1 MTRLSIDKINEYEK
15 EFLEDKRNIVA
26 MNAATYNGV
35 QKVARDVNAL
45 KNEPFAF
52 NVDIKNG
59 DVTNQKQSGRCWMF
73 ASMNVLRNI
82 VIKKFNLENFE
93 LSQSYTL
100 FWDKLER
107 CNYYMEAVI
116 EKANEPLEDRV
127 MDYLMTDLLSDGG
140 QWDMFV
146 NIVKKYG
153 LVPKYAYPESQTSS
167 ATVQLNKYLCKIM
180 RKYTT
185 ELREKVQNEGV
196 EKARE
201 LKEEVLKDVYN
212 VLTSTLGE
220 IPEKFDVI
228 LHDKDGKLIEDK
240 GMDAHSFFDKYIGAD
255 IDDYVS
261 LINSPTEDKPFNK
274 TYTIKY
280 LGNIVEG
287 RIVKH
292 LNLPIEELKKAAVK
306 QLKDGYPVW
315 FGCDVGRSSIV
326 EDERAILD
334 TKAVDYETL
343 FNVDLKLSK
352 EDALDYGYS
361 MMTHAMTFTGVQMD
375 GNEALRFKVENSW
388 GEKFGYKG
396 HFVMTSDWFDQYV
409 YQVVVNKKY
418 LTEKSRKDYEKE
430 PKELK
435 PWDPMGSLA

>member
-45 KNEPFAF
+45 KDEPFAF

-59 DVTNQKQSGRCWMF
+59 EVTNQKQSGRCWMF

-100 FWDKLER
+100 FWDKFER

-185 ELREKVQNEGV
+185 ELREKVQNDGV

-220 IPEKFDVI
+220 IPEKFDVV

-261 LINSPTEDKPFNK
+261 LINSPTEDKTFNK

>member
-45 KNEPFAF
+45 KDEPFAF

-59 DVTNQKQSGRCWMF
+59 EVTNQKQSGRCWMF

-127 MDYLMTDLLSDGG
+127 MDYLMSDLLSDGG

-167 ATVQLNKYLCKIM
+167 ATVQLNKYLCKIL

-185 ELREKVQNEGV
+185 ELRDAVQNEGV
-196 EKARE
+196 KKARE

-212 VLTSTLGE
+212 VLTSTLGQM
-220 IPEKFDVI
+220 PERFDVV

-240 GMDAHSFFDKYIGAD
+240 GMDAHSFFDKYIGVE
-255 IDDYVS
+255 IDQYIS
-261 LINSPTEDKPFNK
+261 LINSPTEDKPFNQ

-280 LGNIVEG
+280 LGNIIEG
-287 RIVKH
+287 KIVKH

-315 FGCDVGRSSIV
+315 FGCDVGRSSVV
-326 EDERAILD
+326 EDERAMLD
-334 TKAVDYETL
+334 TKAVDYESL

-361 MMTHAMTFTGVQMD
+361 MMTHAMTFTGVQMN
-375 GNEALRFKVENSW
+375 GNEPLRFKVENSW

-409 YQVVVNKKY
+409 HQVVVNKKY
-418 LTEKSRKDYEKE
+418 LPEKLRKAYEK
-430 PKELK
+430 KAIELK

>member
-45 KNEPFAF
+45 KDEPFAF

-59 DVTNQKQSGRCWMF
+59 EVTNQKQSGRCWMF

-127 MDYLMTDLLSDGG
+127 MDYLMSDLLSDGG

-167 ATVQLNKYLCKIM
+167 ATVQLNKYLCKIL

-185 ELREKVQNEGV
+185 ELRDAVQNEGV
-196 EKARE
+196 KKARE

-212 VLTSTLGE
+212 VLTSTLGQM
-220 IPEKFDVI
+220 PEKFDVV

-240 GMDAHSFFDKYIGAD
+240 GMDAHSFFDKYIGVE
-255 IDDYVS
+255 IDQYIS
-261 LINSPTEDKPFNK
+261 LINSPTEDKPFNQ

-280 LGNIVEG
+280 LGNIIEG
-287 RIVKH
+287 KIVKH

-315 FGCDVGRSSIV
+315 FGCDVGRSSVV
-326 EDERAILD
+326 EDERAMLD
-334 TKAVDYETL
+334 TKAVDYESL

-361 MMTHAMTFTGVQMD
+361 LMTHAMTFTGVQMN

-418 LTEKSRKDYEKE
+418 LPEKLRKAYEKE

>member
-45 KNEPFAF
+45 KDEPFAF

-59 DVTNQKQSGRCWMF
+59 EVTNQKQSGRCWMF

-127 MDYLMTDLLSDGG
+127 MDYLMSDLLSDGG

-167 ATVQLNKYLCKIM
+167 ATVQLNKYLCKIL

-185 ELREKVQNEGV
+185 ELRDAVQNEGV
-196 EKARE
+196 KKARE

-212 VLTSTLGE
+212 VLTSTLGQM
-220 IPEKFDVI
+220 PEKFDVV

-240 GMDAHSFFDKYIGAD
+240 GMDAHSFFDKYIGVE
-255 IDDYVS
+255 IDQYIS
-261 LINSPTEDKPFNK
+261 LINSPTEDKPFNQ

-280 LGNIVEG
+280 LGNIIEG
-287 RIVKH
+287 KIVKH

-315 FGCDVGRSSIV
+315 FGCDVGRSSVV
-326 EDERAILD
+326 EDERAMLD
-334 TKAVDYETL
+334 TKAVDYEAL

-361 MMTHAMTFTGVQMD
+361 LMTHAMTFTGVQMN

-418 LTEKSRKDYEKE
+418 LPEKLRKAYEK
-430 PKELK
+430 KAIELK

>member
-45 KNEPFAF
+45 KDEPFAF

-59 DVTNQKQSGRCWMF
+59 EVTNQKQSGRCWMF

-127 MDYLMTDLLSDGG
+127 MDYLMSDLLSDGG

-167 ATVQLNKYLCKIM
+167 ATVQLNKYLCKIL

-185 ELREKVQNEGV
+185 ELRDAVQNEGV
-196 EKARE
+196 KKARE

-212 VLTSTLGE
+212 VLTSTLGQM
-220 IPEKFDVI
+220 PEKFDVV

-240 GMDAHSFFDKYIGAD
+240 GMDAHSFFDKYIGVE
-255 IDDYVS
+255 IDQYIS
-261 LINSPTEDKPFNK
+261 LINSPTEDKPFNQ

-280 LGNIVEG
+280 LGNIIEG
-287 RIVKH
+287 KIVKH

-315 FGCDVGRSSIV
+315 FGCDVGRSSVV
-326 EDERAILD
+326 EDERAMLD
-334 TKAVDYETL
+334 TKAVDYESL

-361 MMTHAMTFTGVQMD
+361 LMTHAMTFTGVQMN

-396 HFVMTSDWFDQYV
+396 HFVMTYDWFDQYV

>member
-45 KNEPFAF
+45 KDEPFAF

-59 DVTNQKQSGRCWMF
+59 EVTNQKQSGRCWMF

-127 MDYLMTDLLSDGG
+127 MDYLMSDLLSDGG

-167 ATVQLNKYLCKIM
+167 ATVQLNKYLCKIL

-185 ELREKVQNEGV
+185 ELRDAVQNEGV
-196 EKARE
+196 KKARE

-212 VLTSTLGE
+212 VLTSTLGQM
-220 IPEKFDVI
+220 PEKFDVV

-240 GMDAHSFFDKYIGAD
+240 GMDAHSFFDKYIGVE
-255 IDDYVS
+255 IDQYIS
-261 LINSPTEDKPFNK
+261 LINSPTEDKPFNQ

-280 LGNIVEG
+280 LGNIIEG
-287 RIVKH
+287 KIVKH

-315 FGCDVGRSSIV
+315 FGCDVGRSSVV
-326 EDERAILD
+326 EDERAMLD
-334 TKAVDYETL
+334 TKAVDYEAL

-361 MMTHAMTFTGVQMD
+361 MMTHAMTFTGVQMN
-375 GNEALRFKVENSW
+375 GNEPLRFKVENSW

-418 LTEKSRKDYEKE
+418 LPEKLRKAYEKKA
-430 PKELK
+430 KELS

>member
-45 KNEPFAF
+45 KDEPFAF

-59 DVTNQKQSGRCWMF
+59 DVTNQKKSGRCWMF

-127 MDYLMTDLLSDGG
+127 MDYLMSDLLSDGG

-185 ELREKVQNEGV
+185 DLRDKVQNEGV
-196 EKARE
+196 DKARE

-220 IPEKFDVI
+220 IPEKFDVV

-240 GMDAHSFFDKYIGAD
+240 GMDAHSFFDKYIGVE
-255 IDDYVS
+255 IDQYIS
-261 LINSPTEDKPFNK
+261 LINSPTEDKPFNQ

-280 LGNIVEG
+280 LGNIIEG
-287 RIVKH
+287 KIVKH

>member
-45 KNEPFAF
+45 KDEPFAF

-59 DVTNQKQSGRCWMF
+59 EVTNQKQSGRCWMF

-127 MDYLMTDLLSDGG
+127 MDYLMSDLLSDGG

-167 ATVQLNKYLCKIM
+167 ATVQLNKYLCKIL

-185 ELREKVQNEGV
+185 ELRDAVQNEGV
-196 EKARE
+196 KKARE

-212 VLTSTLGE
+212 VLTSTLGQM
-220 IPEKFDVI
+220 PEKFDVV

-240 GMDAHSFFDKYIGAD
+240 GMDAHSFFDKYIGVE
-255 IDDYVS
+255 IDQYIS
-261 LINSPTEDKPFNK
+261 LINSPTEDKPFNQ

-280 LGNIVEG
+280 LGNIIEG
-287 RIVKH
+287 KIVKH

-315 FGCDVGRSSIV
+315 FGCDVGRSSVV
-326 EDERAILD
+326 EDERAMLD
-334 TKAVDYETL
+334 TKAVDYESL

-361 MMTHAMTFTGVQMD
+361 MMTHAMTFTGVQMN
-375 GNEALRFKVENSW
+375 GNEPLRFKVENSW

-418 LTEKSRKDYEKE
+418 LPEKLRKAYEKK
-430 PKELK
+430 PKELS

>member
-45 KNEPFAF
+45 KDEPFAF

-59 DVTNQKQSGRCWMF
+59 EVTNQKQSGRCWMF
-73 ASMNVLRNI
+73 ASMKFLRNI

-127 MDYLMTDLLSDGG
+127 MDYLMSDLLSDGG

-167 ATVQLNKYLCKIM
+167 ATVQLNKYLCKIL

-185 ELREKVQNEGV
+185 ELRDAVQNEGV
-196 EKARE
+196 KKARE

-212 VLTSTLGE
+212 VLTSTLGQM
-220 IPEKFDVI
+220 PEKFDVV

-240 GMDAHSFFDKYIGAD
+240 GMDAHSFFDKYIGVE
-255 IDDYVS
+255 IDQYIS
-261 LINSPTEDKPFNK
+261 LINSPTEDKPFNQ

-280 LGNIVEG
+280 LGNIIEG
-287 RIVKH
+287 KIVKH

-315 FGCDVGRSSIV
+315 FGCDVGRSSVV
-326 EDERAILD
+326 EDERAMLD
-334 TKAVDYETL
+334 TKAVDYEAL

-361 MMTHAMTFTGVQMD
+361 LMTHAMTFTGVQMN
-375 GNEALRFKVENSW
+375 GNEPLRFKVENSW

-430 PKELK
+430 PKELS

>member
-45 KNEPFAF
+45 KDEPFAF

-59 DVTNQKQSGRCWMF
+59 EVTNQKQSGRCWMF

-127 MDYLMTDLLSDGG
+127 MDYLMSDLLSDGG

-167 ATVQLNKYLCKIM
+167 ATVQLNKYLCKIL
-180 RKYTT
+180 RNYTT
-185 ELREKVQNEGV
+185 ELRDAVKNEGV
-196 EKARE
+196 QKARE

-212 VLTSTLGE
+212 VLTSTLGQM
-220 IPEKFDVI
+220 PEKFDVV

-240 GMDAHSFFDKYIGAD
+240 GMDAHSFFDKYIGVE
-255 IDDYVS
+255 IDQYIS
-261 LINSPTEDKPFNK
+261 LINSPTEDKPFNQ

-280 LGNIVEG
+280 LGNIIEG
-287 RIVKH
+287 KIVKH

-315 FGCDVGRSSIV
+315 FGCDVGRSSVV
-326 EDERAILD
+326 EDERAMLD
-334 TKAVDYETL
+334 TKAVDYESL

-361 MMTHAMTFTGVQMD
+361 MMTHAMTFTGVQMN
-375 GNEALRFKVENSW
+375 GNEPLRFKVENSW

>member
-45 KNEPFAF
+45 KDEPFAF

-127 MDYLMTDLLSDGG
+127 MDYLMSDLLSDGG

-167 ATVQLNKYLCKIM
+167 ATVQLNKYLCKIL

-185 ELREKVQNEGV
+185 ELRDAVQNEGV
-196 EKARE
+196 KKARE

-212 VLTSTLGE
+212 VLTSTLGQM
-220 IPEKFDVI
+220 PEKFDVV

-240 GMDAHSFFDKYIGAD
+240 GMDAHSFFDKYIGVE
-255 IDDYVS
+255 IDQYIS
-261 LINSPTEDKPFNK
+261 LINSPTEDKPFNQ

-287 RIVKH
+287 KIVKH

-315 FGCDVGRSSIV
+315 FGCDVGRSSVV
-326 EDERAILD
+326 EDERAMLD
-334 TKAVDYETL
+334 TKAVDYESL

-361 MMTHAMTFTGVQMD
+361 MMTHAMTFTGVQMN
-375 GNEALRFKVENSW
+375 GNEPLRFKVENSW

-418 LTEKSRKDYEKE
+418 LPEKLRKAYEK
-430 PKELK
+430 KAIELK

>member
-45 KNEPFAF
+45 KDEPFAF

-59 DVTNQKQSGRCWMF
+59 DVTNQKKSGRCWMF

-220 IPEKFDVI
+220 IPEKFDVV

-240 GMDAHSFFDKYIGAD
+240 GMDAHSFFEKYIGAD

>member
-45 KNEPFAF
+45 KDEPFAF

-59 DVTNQKQSGRCWMF
+59 EVTNQKQSGRCWMF

-127 MDYLMTDLLSDGG
+127 MDYLMSDLLSDGG

-167 ATVQLNKYLCKIM
+167 ATVQLNKYLCKIL

-185 ELREKVQNEGV
+185 ELRDAVQNEGV
-196 EKARE
+196 KKARE

-212 VLTSTLGE
+212 VLTSTLGQM
-220 IPEKFDVI
+220 PEKFDVV

-240 GMDAHSFFDKYIGAD
+240 GMDAHSFFDKYIGVE
-255 IDDYVS
+255 IDQYIS
-261 LINSPTEDKPFNK
+261 LINSPTEDKPFNQ

-280 LGNIVEG
+280 LGNIIEG
-287 RIVKH
+287 KIVKH

-315 FGCDVGRSSIV
+315 FGCDVGRSSVV
-326 EDERAILD
+326 EDERAMLD
-334 TKAVDYETL
+334 TKAVDYEAL

-361 MMTHAMTFTGVQMD
+361 MMTHAMTFTGVQMN

-418 LTEKSRKDYEKE
+418 LPEKLRKAYEK
-430 PKELK
+430 KAIELS

>member
-45 KNEPFAF
+45 KDEPFAF

-59 DVTNQKQSGRCWMF
+59 EVTNQKQSGRCWMF

-127 MDYLMTDLLSDGG
+127 MDYLMSDLLSDGG

-167 ATVQLNKYLCKIM
+167 ATVQLNKYLCKIL

-185 ELREKVQNEGV
+185 ELRDAVQNEGV
-196 EKARE
+196 KKARE

-212 VLTSTLGE
+212 VLTSTLGQM
-220 IPEKFDVI
+220 PEKFDVV

-240 GMDAHSFFDKYIGAD
+240 GMDAHSFFDKYIGVE
-255 IDDYVS
+255 IDQYIS
-261 LINSPTEDKPFNK
+261 LINSPTEDKPFNQ

-280 LGNIVEG
+280 LGNIIEG
-287 RIVKH
+287 KIVKH

-315 FGCDVGRSSIV
+315 FGCDVGRSSVV
-326 EDERAILD
+326 EDERAMLD
-334 TKAVDYETL
+334 TKAVDYESL

-361 MMTHAMTFTGVQMD
+361 MMTHAMTFTGVQMN
-375 GNEALRFKVENSW
+375 GNEPLRFKVENSW

-418 LTEKSRKDYEKE
+418 LPEKLRKAYEKKA
-430 PKELK
+430 KELS

>member
-45 KNEPFAF
+45 KDEPFAF

-127 MDYLMTDLLSDGG
+127 MDYLMSDLLSDGG

-167 ATVQLNKYLCKIM
+167 ATVQLNKYLCKIL

-185 ELREKVQNEGV
+185 ELRDAVQNEGV
-196 EKARE
+196 KKARE

-212 VLTSTLGE
+212 VLTSTLGQM
-220 IPEKFDVI
+220 PEKFDVV

-240 GMDAHSFFDKYIGAD
+240 GMDAHSFFDKYIGVE
-255 IDDYVS
+255 IDQYIS
-261 LINSPTEDKPFNK
+261 LINSPTEDKPFNQ

-280 LGNIVEG
+280 LGNIIEG
-287 RIVKH
+287 KIVKH

-315 FGCDVGRSSIV
+315 FGCDVGRSSVV
-326 EDERAILD
+326 EDERAMLD
-334 TKAVDYETL
+334 TKAVDYESL

-361 MMTHAMTFTGVQMD
+361 MMTHAMTFTGVQMN

-418 LTEKSRKDYEKE
+418 LPEKLRKAYEKKA
-430 PKELK
+430 KELS

>member
-45 KNEPFAF
+45 KDEPFAF

-59 DVTNQKQSGRCWMF
+59 EVTNQKQSGRCWMF

-127 MDYLMTDLLSDGG
+127 MDYLMSDLLSDGG

-167 ATVQLNKYLCKIM
+167 ATVQLNKYLCKIL

-185 ELREKVQNEGV
+185 ELRDAVQNEGV
-196 EKARE
+196 KKARE

-212 VLTSTLGE
+212 VLTSTLGQM
-220 IPEKFDVI
+220 PEKFDVV

-240 GMDAHSFFDKYIGAD
+240 GMDAHSFFDKYIGVE
-255 IDDYVS
+255 IDQYIS
-261 LINSPTEDKPFNK
+261 LINSPTEDKPFNQ

-280 LGNIVEG
+280 LGNIIEG
-287 RIVKH
+287 KIVKH

-315 FGCDVGRSSIV
+315 FGCDVGRSSVV
-326 EDERAILD
+326 EDERAMLD
-334 TKAVDYETL
+334 TKAVDYEAL

-361 MMTHAMTFTGVQMD
+361 MMTHAMTFTGVQMN
-375 GNEALRFKVENSW
+375 GNEPLRFKVENSW

-418 LTEKSRKDYEKE
+418 LPEKLRKAYEKK
-430 PKELK
+430 PKELS

>member
-45 KNEPFAF
+45 KDEPFAF

-127 MDYLMTDLLSDGG
+127 MDYLMSDLLSDGG

-167 ATVQLNKYLCKIM
+167 ATVQLNKYLCKIL

-185 ELREKVQNEGV
+185 ELRDAVQNEGV
-196 EKARE
+196 KKARE

-212 VLTSTLGE
+212 VLTSTLGQM
-220 IPEKFDVI
+220 PEKFDVV

-240 GMDAHSFFDKYIGAD
+240 GMDAHSFFDKYIGVE
-255 IDDYVS
+255 IDQYIS
-261 LINSPTEDKPFNK
+261 LINSPTEDKPFNQ

-280 LGNIVEG
+280 LGNIIEG
-287 RIVKH
+287 KIVKH

-315 FGCDVGRSSIV
+315 FGCDVGRSSVV
-326 EDERAILD
+326 EDERAMLD
-334 TKAVDYETL
+334 TKAVDYEAL

-361 MMTHAMTFTGVQMD
+361 MMTHAMTFTGVQMN
-375 GNEALRFKVENSW
+375 GNEPLRFKVENSW

-430 PKELK
+430 PKELS

>member
-15 EFLEDKRNIVA
+15 EFLEEKRNIVA

-45 KNEPFAF
+45 KDEPFAF

-59 DVTNQKQSGRCWMF
+59 EVTNQKQSGRCWMF

-127 MDYLMTDLLSDGG
+127 MDYLMSDLLSDGG

-167 ATVQLNKYLCKIM
+167 ATVQLNKYLCKIL

-185 ELREKVQNEGV
+185 ELRDAVQNEGV
-196 EKARE
+196 KKARE

-212 VLTSTLGE
+212 VLTSTLGQM
-220 IPEKFDVI
+220 PEKFDVV

-240 GMDAHSFFDKYIGAD
+240 GMDAHSFFDKYIGVE
-255 IDDYVS
+255 IDQYIS
-261 LINSPTEDKPFNK
+261 LINSPTEDKPFNQ

-280 LGNIVEG
+280 LGNIIEG
-287 RIVKH
+287 KIVKH

-315 FGCDVGRSSIV
+315 FGCDVGRSSVV
-326 EDERAILD
+326 EDERAMLD
-334 TKAVDYETL
+334 TKAVDYESL

-361 MMTHAMTFTGVQMD
+361 MMTHAMTFTGVQMN
-375 GNEALRFKVENSW
+375 GNEPLRFKVENSW

-418 LTEKSRKDYEKE
+418 LPEKLRKAYEK
-430 PKELK
+430 KAIELK

>member
-45 KNEPFAF
+45 KDEPFAF

-59 DVTNQKQSGRCWMF
+59 DVTNQKKSGRCWMF

-220 IPEKFDVI
+220 IPEKFDVV

-430 PKELK
+430 AKELS

>member
-59 DVTNQKQSGRCWMF
+59 EVTNQKQSGRCWMF

-127 MDYLMTDLLSDGG
+127 MDYLMSDLLSDGG

-167 ATVQLNKYLCKIM
+167 ATVQLNKYLCKIL

-185 ELREKVQNEGV
+185 ELRDAVQNEGV
-196 EKARE
+196 KKARE

-212 VLTSTLGE
+212 VLTSTLGQM
-220 IPEKFDVI
+220 PEKFDVV

-240 GMDAHSFFDKYIGAD
+240 GMDAHSFFDKYIGVE
-255 IDDYVS
+255 IDQYIS
-261 LINSPTEDKPFNK
+261 LINSPTEDKPFNQ

-287 RIVKH
+287 KIVKH

-315 FGCDVGRSSIV
+315 FGCDVGRSSVV
-326 EDERAILD
+326 EDERAMLD
-334 TKAVDYETL
+334 TKAVDYESL

-361 MMTHAMTFTGVQMD
+361 MMTHAMTFTGVQMN
-375 GNEALRFKVENSW
+375 GNEPLRFKVENSW

-418 LTEKSRKDYEKE
+418 LPEKLRKAYEKE

>member
-45 KNEPFAF
+45 KDEPFAF

-127 MDYLMTDLLSDGG
+127 MDYLMSDLLSDGG

-167 ATVQLNKYLCKIM
+167 ATVQLNKYLCKIL

-185 ELREKVQNEGV
+185 ELRDAVQNEGV
-196 EKARE
+196 KKARE

-212 VLTSTLGE
+212 VLTSTLGQM
-220 IPEKFDVI
+220 PEKFDVV

-240 GMDAHSFFDKYIGAD
+240 GMDAHSFFDKYIGVE
-255 IDDYVS
+255 IDQYIS
-261 LINSPTEDKPFNK
+261 LINSPTEDKPFNQ

-280 LGNIVEG
+280 LGNIIEG
-287 RIVKH
+287 KIVKH

-315 FGCDVGRSSIV
+315 FGCDVGRSSVV
-326 EDERAILD
+326 EDERAMLD
-334 TKAVDYETL
+334 TKAVDYEAL

-361 MMTHAMTFTGVQMD
+361 LMTHAMTFTGVQMN
-375 GNEALRFKVENSW
+375 GNEPLRFKVENSW

-430 PKELK
+430 PKELS

>member
-59 DVTNQKQSGRCWMF
+59 EVTNQKQSGRCWMF

-212 VLTSTLGE
+212 VLASTLGE
-220 IPEKFDVI
+220 IPEKFDVV

-396 HFVMTSDWFDQYV
+396 HFVMTSDWFDKYV

>member
-45 KNEPFAF
+45 KDEPFAF

-59 DVTNQKQSGRCWMF
+59 EVTNQKQSGRCWMF

-127 MDYLMTDLLSDGG
+127 MDYLMSDLLSDGG

-167 ATVQLNKYLCKIM
+167 ATVQLNKYLCKIL

-185 ELREKVQNEGV
+185 ELRDAVQNEGV
-196 EKARE
+196 KKARE

-212 VLTSTLGE
+212 VLTSTLGQM
-220 IPEKFDVI
+220 PEKFDVV

-240 GMDAHSFFDKYIGAD
+240 GMDAHSFFDKYIGVE
-255 IDDYVS
+255 IDQYIS
-261 LINSPTEDKPFNK
+261 LINSPTEDKPFNQ

-280 LGNIVEG
+280 LGNIIEG
-287 RIVKH
+287 KIVKH

-315 FGCDVGRSSIV
+315 FGCDVGRSSVV
-326 EDERAILD
+326 EDERAMLD
-334 TKAVDYETL
+334 TKAVDYESL

-361 MMTHAMTFTGVQMD
+361 MMTHAMTFTGVQMN
-375 GNEALRFKVENSW
+375 GNEPLRFKVENSW

-418 LTEKSRKDYEKE
+418 LTEKSRKDYEKKA
-430 PKELK
+430 KELS

>member
-185 ELREKVQNEGV
+185 ELREKVQNDGV

-220 IPEKFDVI
+220 IPEKFDVV

-361 MMTHAMTFTGVQMD
+361 MMTHAMTFTGVQMN

>member
-1 MTRLSIDKINEYEK
+1 
-15 EFLEDKRNIVA
+15 

-45 KNEPFAF
+45 KDEPFAF

-220 IPEKFDVI
+220 IPEKFDVV

>member
-59 DVTNQKQSGRCWMF
+59 EVTNQKQSGRCWMF

-127 MDYLMTDLLSDGG
+127 MDYLMSDLLSDGG

-167 ATVQLNKYLCKIM
+167 ATVQLNKYLCKIL

-185 ELREKVQNEGV
+185 ELRDAVQNEGV
-196 EKARE
+196 KKARE

-212 VLTSTLGE
+212 VLTSTLGQM
-220 IPEKFDVI
+220 PEKFDVV

-240 GMDAHSFFDKYIGAD
+240 GMDAHSFFDKYIGVE
-255 IDDYVS
+255 IDQYIS
-261 LINSPTEDKPFNK
+261 LINSPTEDKPFNQ

-280 LGNIVEG
+280 LGNIIEG
-287 RIVKH
+287 KIVKH

-315 FGCDVGRSSIV
+315 FGCDVGRSSVV
-326 EDERAILD
+326 EDERAMLD
-334 TKAVDYETL
+334 TKAVDYESL

-361 MMTHAMTFTGVQMD
+361 MMTHAMTFTGVQMN
-375 GNEALRFKVENSW
+375 GNEPLRFKVENSW

-418 LTEKSRKDYEKE
+418 LPEKLRKAYEKKA
-430 PKELK
+430 KELS

>member
-45 KNEPFAF
+45 KDEPFAF

-127 MDYLMTDLLSDGG
+127 MDYLMSDLLSDGG

-167 ATVQLNKYLCKIM
+167 ATVQLNKYLCKIL

-185 ELREKVQNEGV
+185 ELRDAVQNEGV
-196 EKARE
+196 KKARE

-212 VLTSTLGE
+212 VLTSTLGQM
-220 IPEKFDVI
+220 PEKFDVV

-240 GMDAHSFFDKYIGAD
+240 GMDAHSFFDKYIGVE
-255 IDDYVS
+255 IDQYIS
-261 LINSPTEDKPFNK
+261 LINSPTEDKPFNQ

-280 LGNIVEG
+280 LGNIIEG
-287 RIVKH
+287 KIVKH

-315 FGCDVGRSSIV
+315 FGCDVGRSSVV
-326 EDERAILD
+326 EDERAMLD
-334 TKAVDYETL
+334 TKAVDYESL

-361 MMTHAMTFTGVQMD
+361 LMTHAMTFTGVQMN
-375 GNEALRFKVENSW
+375 GNEPLRFKVENSW

-418 LTEKSRKDYEKE
+418 LPEKLRKAYEKKA
-430 PKELK
+430 KELS

>member
-59 DVTNQKQSGRCWMF
+59 EVTNQKQSGRCWMF

-127 MDYLMTDLLSDGG
+127 MDYLMSDLLSDGG

-167 ATVQLNKYLCKIM
+167 ATVQLNKYLCKIL

-185 ELREKVQNEGV
+185 ELRDAVQNEGV
-196 EKARE
+196 KKARE

-212 VLTSTLGE
+212 VLTSTLGQM
-220 IPEKFDVI
+220 PEKFDVV

-240 GMDAHSFFDKYIGAD
+240 GMDAHSFFDKYIGVE
-255 IDDYVS
+255 IDQYIS
-261 LINSPTEDKPFNK
+261 LINSPTEDKPFNQ

-280 LGNIVEG
+280 LGNIIEG
-287 RIVKH
+287 KIVKH

-315 FGCDVGRSSIV
+315 FGCDVGRSSVV
-326 EDERAILD
+326 EDERAMLD
-334 TKAVDYETL
+334 TKAVDYESL

-352 EDALDYGYS
+352 ADALDYGYS
-361 MMTHAMTFTGVQMD
+361 MMTHAMTFTGVQMN
-375 GNEALRFKVENSW
+375 GNEPLRFKVENSW

-430 PKELK
+430 PKELS

>member
-35 QKVARDVNAL
+35 QKVAREVNAL
-45 KNEPFAF
+45 KDEPFAF

-220 IPEKFDVI
+220 IPEKFDVV

-361 MMTHAMTFTGVQMD
+361 MMTHAMTFTGVQMN

>member
-45 KNEPFAF
+45 KDEPFAF

-59 DVTNQKQSGRCWMF
+59 DVTNQKKSGRCWMF

-212 VLTSTLGE
+212 VLTSTLGQM
-220 IPEKFDVI
+220 PEKFDVV

-255 IDDYVS
+255 IDNYVS

>member
-167 ATVQLNKYLCKIM
+167 ATVQLNKYLCKIL

-220 IPEKFDVI
+220 IPEKFDVV

>member
-45 KNEPFAF
+45 KDEPFAF

-59 DVTNQKQSGRCWMF
+59 EVTNQKQSGRCWMF

-127 MDYLMTDLLSDGG
+127 MDYLMSDLLSDGG

-167 ATVQLNKYLCKIM
+167 ATVQLNKYLCKIL

-185 ELREKVQNEGV
+185 ELRDAVQNEGV
-196 EKARE
+196 KKARE

-212 VLTSTLGE
+212 VLTSTLGQM
-220 IPEKFDVI
+220 PEKFDVV

-240 GMDAHSFFDKYIGAD
+240 GMDAHSFFDKYIGVE
-255 IDDYVS
+255 IDQYIS
-261 LINSPTEDKPFNK
+261 LINSPTEDKPFNQ

-280 LGNIVEG
+280 LGNIIEG
-287 RIVKH
+287 KIVKH

-315 FGCDVGRSSIV
+315 FGCDVGRSSVV
-326 EDERAILD
+326 EDERAMLD
-334 TKAVDYETL
+334 TKAVDYEAL

-361 MMTHAMTFTGVQMD
+361 MMTHAMTFTGVQMN
-375 GNEALRFKVENSW
+375 GNEPLRFKVENSW

-418 LTEKSRKDYEKE
+418 LPEKLRKAYEK
-430 PKELK
+430 KAIELK

>member
-1 MTRLSIDKINEYEK
+1 MTRLSIDKINDYEK

-45 KNEPFAF
+45 KDEPFAF

-220 IPEKFDVI
+220 IPEKFDVV

>member
-45 KNEPFAF
+45 KDEPFAF

-127 MDYLMTDLLSDGG
+127 MDYLMSDLLSDGG

-167 ATVQLNKYLCKIM
+167 ATVQLNKYLCKIL

-185 ELREKVQNEGV
+185 ELRDAVQNEGV
-196 EKARE
+196 KKARE

-212 VLTSTLGE
+212 VLTSTLGQM
-220 IPEKFDVI
+220 PEKFDVV

-240 GMDAHSFFDKYIGAD
+240 GMDAHSFFDKYIGVE
-255 IDDYVS
+255 IDQYIS
-261 LINSPTEDKPFNK
+261 LINSPTEDKPFNQ

-280 LGNIVEG
+280 LGNIIEG
-287 RIVKH
+287 KIVKH

-315 FGCDVGRSSIV
+315 FGCDVGRSSVV
-326 EDERAILD
+326 EDERAMLD
-334 TKAVDYETL
+334 TKAVDYEAL

-361 MMTHAMTFTGVQMD
+361 LMTHAMTFTGVQMN
-375 GNEALRFKVENSW
+375 GNEPLRFKVENSW

-430 PKELK
+430 PKELS
-435 PWDPMGSLA
+435 PWDPMGALA

>member
-45 KNEPFAF
+45 KDEPFAF

-59 DVTNQKQSGRCWMF
+59 EVTNQKQSGRCWMF

-127 MDYLMTDLLSDGG
+127 MDYLMSDLLSDGG

-167 ATVQLNKYLCKIM
+167 ATVQLNKYLCKIL

-185 ELREKVQNEGV
+185 ELRDAVQNEGV
-196 EKARE
+196 KKARE

-212 VLTSTLGE
+212 VLTSTLGQM
-220 IPEKFDVI
+220 PEKFDVV

-240 GMDAHSFFDKYIGAD
+240 GMDAHSFFDKYIGVE
-255 IDDYVS
+255 IDQYIS
-261 LINSPTEDKPFNK
+261 LINSPTEDKPFNQ

-280 LGNIVEG
+280 LGNIIEG
-287 RIVKH
+287 KIVKH

-315 FGCDVGRSSIV
+315 FGCDVGRSSVV
-326 EDERAILD
+326 EDERAMLD
-334 TKAVDYETL
+334 TKAVDYESL

-361 MMTHAMTFTGVQMD
+361 LMTHAMTFTGVQMN

>member
-59 DVTNQKQSGRCWMF
+59 EVTNQKQSGRCWMF

-127 MDYLMTDLLSDGG
+127 MDYLMSDLLSDGG

-167 ATVQLNKYLCKIM
+167 ATVQLNKYLCKIL

-185 ELREKVQNEGV
+185 ELRDAVQNEGV
-196 EKARE
+196 KKARE

-212 VLTSTLGE
+212 VLTSTLGQM
-220 IPEKFDVI
+220 PEKFDVV

-240 GMDAHSFFDKYIGAD
+240 GMDAHSFFDKYIGVE
-255 IDDYVS
+255 IDQYIS
-261 LINSPTEDKPFNK
+261 LINSPTEDKPFNQ

-280 LGNIVEG
+280 LGNIIEG
-287 RIVKH
+287 KIVKH

-315 FGCDVGRSSIV
+315 FGCDVGRSSVV
-326 EDERAILD
+326 EDERAMLD
-334 TKAVDYETL
+334 TKAVDYESL

-361 MMTHAMTFTGVQMD
+361 LMTHAMTFTGVQMN
-375 GNEALRFKVENSW
+375 GNEPLRFKVENSW

-418 LTEKSRKDYEKE
+418 LPEKLRKAYEKKA
-430 PKELK
+430 KELS

>member
-45 KNEPFAF
+45 KDEPFAF

-59 DVTNQKQSGRCWMF
+59 EVTNQKQSGRCWMF

-127 MDYLMTDLLSDGG
+127 MDYLMSDLLSDGG

-167 ATVQLNKYLCKIM
+167 ATVQLNKYLCKIL

-185 ELREKVQNEGV
+185 ELRNAVQNEGV
-196 EKARE
+196 KKARE

-212 VLTSTLGE
+212 VLTSTLGQM
-220 IPEKFDVI
+220 PEKFDVV

-240 GMDAHSFFDKYIGAD
+240 GMDAHSFFDKYIGVE
-255 IDDYVS
+255 IDQYIS
-261 LINSPTEDKPFNK
+261 LINSPTEDKPFNQ

-280 LGNIVEG
+280 LGNIIEG
-287 RIVKH
+287 KIVKH

-315 FGCDVGRSSIV
+315 FGCDVGRSSVV
-326 EDERAILD
+326 EDERAMLD
-334 TKAVDYETL
+334 TKAVDYESL

-361 MMTHAMTFTGVQMD
+361 MMTHAMTFTGVQMN
-375 GNEALRFKVENSW
+375 GNEPLRFKVENSW

-418 LTEKSRKDYEKE
+418 LPEKLRKAHEKE
-430 PKELK
+430 PKELS

>member
-59 DVTNQKQSGRCWMF
+59 DVTNQKKSGRCWMF

-212 VLTSTLGE
+212 VLTATLGE
-220 IPEKFDVI
+220 IPEKFDVV

-240 GMDAHSFFDKYIGAD
+240 GMDAHSFFEKYIGAD

-334 TKAVDYETL
+334 TKAVDYESL

-409 YQVVVNKKY
+409 YQVVINKKY

>member
-45 KNEPFAF
+45 KDEPFAF

-127 MDYLMTDLLSDGG
+127 MDYLMSDLLSDGG

-185 ELREKVQNEGV
+185 ELREKVQNESV

-220 IPEKFDVI
+220 IPEKFDVV

-361 MMTHAMTFTGVQMD
+361 MMTHAMTFTGVQMN